1 MCRARSALLLCCWL
15 LVGCSSDRD
24 AMEKRLGSLR
34 EDITR
39 LQADNDRLGERIGRL
54 EVTSTP
60 ATASTAG
67 ATQAAA
73 GATQA
78 AAGAPSASAALER
91 PPLKVIRLV
100 PQDAAAVS
108 PGVGT
113 AEVTADESP
122 DAPGTRPVIRLR
134 GKADSREEGGSG
146 PAVARRSPS
155 SQEEP

>member
-1 MCRARSALLLCCWL
+1 MRRVPSALLLCCWL

-39 LQADNDRLGERIGRL
+39 LQADNDRLGERVGRL

-60 ATASTAG
+60 ALAPTAGAAQAAADQPASTAK
-67 ATQAAA
+67 
-73 GATQA
+73 
-78 AAGAPSASAALER
+78 LER

-100 PQDAAAVS
+100 PHDAPAVS
-108 PGVGT
+108 TGVASGD
-113 AEVTADESP
+113 VTADERP
-122 DAPGTRPVIRLR
+122 DAPGTRPLIRLR
-134 GKADSREEGGSG
+134 GKADSREEGSSA
-146 PAVARRSPS
+146 PAVARRSSAS